1 MAKLTNYD
9 LAKIVGDLLTIAKV
23 GMPEH
28 LHGEDRR
35 LRAAQELLTS
45 LGASQHRVPAMLDVD
60 AEQPPFLGSA
70 DPADPIARQ
79 VAAALDA
86 ISSPDPDVAAA
97 LDTYLAEQPIAP
109 TTKAAAIDHILRDWL
124 TGHGYLEHRRAADP
138 FH

>member
-23 GMPEH
+23 AMPKH
-28 LHGEDRR
+28 LHADDRR

-45 LGASQHRVPAMLDVD
+45 LGASQHRVPAMLRVA
-60 AEQPPFLGSA
+60 AERTPFLGSA
-70 DPADPIARQ
+70 DPADPVARQ

-86 ISSPDPDVAAA
+86 MPQRHAEIEAG
-97 LDTYLAEQPIAP
+97 LDAYQKELGAP
-109 TTKAAAIDHILRDWL
+109 KDRLEAIDHILRDWL
-124 TGHGYLEHRRAADP
+124 TGHGYLEHRSAADP